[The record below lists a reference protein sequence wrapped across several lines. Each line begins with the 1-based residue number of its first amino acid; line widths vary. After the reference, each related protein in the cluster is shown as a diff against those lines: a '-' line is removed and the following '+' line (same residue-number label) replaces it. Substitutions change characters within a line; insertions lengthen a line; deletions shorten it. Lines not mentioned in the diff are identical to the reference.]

1 MPSGEHHGPLTYAQA
16 MLAAR
21 RAYLLQVL
29 DNNGWVM
36 RYAAQ
41 EAGVH
46 RSHIYKLISE
56 AGITLPEWVRDS
68 LPRR

>member
-1 MPSGEHHGPLTYAQA
+1 